1 MSAGI
6 TIYYNVVTET
16 MYDEKGAMMGNNIL
30 TAYFN
35 NHLDLIVHYMEDTSA
50 DDLSEWIPW
59 AGLAGK
65 DVSSV
70 VSFDKDYTHAVKG
83 KSKVTASGST
93 SINVT
98 VTVPEIELNYKDTLI
113 AYRPD
118 GSTITLP
125 YNGFIYGSSS
135 VEFLL
140 EGTVPEDIPAG
151 LNVRVPRSLY
161 LKMQGDKIDNSLAAE
176 GVFTFHTH
184 LMSKKLLESLDY
196 SDSEYLSGTMEHKI
210 IFEGD
215 VVRTFSFPF
224 NIANLLDYHPE
235 KYIWTDNQD
244 AGGGGSTGSLTITIN
259 NITPNQEGVVTLYGD
274 DLYVQSPGDGTYQ
287 DSFNWWGQSLK
298 QCTIYQSICDLY
310 EYSAY
315 KIVLL
320 GGNEFATQNGIINL
334 TISPYDVL
342 IREQYDGGQT
352 AYQTTL
358 YDALADLN
366 YTKMG
371 TPNYYDT
378 SDTSE
383 TGDSYELNTYY
394 SEYRPGWVFV
404 RITAG
409 EQDGTAAAQI
419 NGNNLCHTN
428 FHAGQMA
435 SFSFPVRDDTEWM
448 IFDNGDPAS
457 DATYEIFFV
466 PTDQLPY

>member
-65 DVSSV
+65 EVSSV

-83 KSKVTASGST
+83 KSTVTSSGST
-93 SINVT
+93 SINIT
-98 VTVPEIELNYKDTLI
+98 VSVPEIELNYKDTLI

-140 EGTVPEDIPAG
+140 EGTTTEDIPAG

-176 GVFTFHTH
+176 GRFTFHTY

-210 IFEGD
+210 VFDGN

-224 NIANLLDYHPE
+224 NITNLLDYNGEADVPE
-235 KYIWTDNQD
+235 TGNWASKEYVDSRI
-244 AGGGGSTGSLTITIN
+244 AASGGGGGGGGVKTVGGVSPDADGDVQLSTDNIVDNYNGYSSLTEGLSN
-259 NITPNQEGVVTLYGD
+259 LESNLADNIWQNCEASFVSKD
-274 DLYVQSPGDGTYQ
+274 DLPALETMQ
-287 DSFNWWGQSLK
+287 
-298 QCTIYQSICDLY
+298 
-310 EYSAY
+310 
-315 KIVLL
+315 
-320 GGNEFATQNGIINL
+320 EFAMLAPDHSLASDAEFGVE
-334 TISPYDVL
+334 Y
-342 IREQYDGGQT
+342 T
-352 AYQTTL
+352 APT
-358 YDALADLN
+358 N
-366 YTKMG
+366 
-371 TPNYYDT
+371 
-378 SDTSE
+378 
-383 TGDSYELNTYY
+383 
-394 SEYRPGWVFV
+394 GWVFWCADIDEV
-404 RITAG
+404 SA
-409 EQDGTAAAQI
+409 ELSVWI
-419 NGNNLCHTN
+419 NWSECFVYSSAVSKDSWG
-428 FHAGQMA
+428 M
-435 SFSFPVRDDTEWM
+435 FPVMDEDTW
-448 IFDNGDPAS
+448 IVQLGGAKPRW
-457 DATYEIFFV
+457 IKFV
-466 PTDQLPY
+466 PCVELLV